1 MANDGQTSR
10 VPITTKTAIS
20 RQYQITTD
28 GRIFEHSQGNDSH
41 NHETSNLEN
50 TSRSK
55 LPSLPSKSHISPF
68 ASESMQLLKSRK
80 NIKDTLTKSSSFRIE
95 RQSTNVVSKRRLPTL
110 HSNPP
115 DPEQKLQSEYQ
126 RRQIYA
132 LNCLMR
138 QLEQQKFREYF
149 KLDENFGLNS
159 PEIIPDNEDAQPST

>member
-1 MANDGQTSR
+1 
-10 VPITTKTAIS
+10 
-20 RQYQITTD
+20 
-28 GRIFEHSQGNDSH
+28 
-41 NHETSNLEN
+41 
-50 TSRSK
+50 
-55 LPSLPSKSHISPF
+55 
-68 ASESMQLLKSRK
+68 MQHLKSRK
-80 NIKDTLTKSSSFRIE
+80 NIKDALTKSSSFRIE
-95 RQSTNVVSKRRLPTL
+95 RQSTNIGSKMRLPTL

-159 PEIIPDNEDAQPST
+159 PEILPDNEDSQPST